1 LLPLRIIMLIT
12 VLVAIFII
20 LFDIS
25 QLTSKAY

>member
-1 LLPLRIIMLIT
+1 LSLRLIMLIT

-25 QLTSKAY
+25 QLARKAY

>member
-20 LFDIS
+20 LFDVS
-25 QLTSKAY
+25 QLARKAY